1 MAMEDLAQVSF
12 VNEDFLRK
20 HGLSTSNVLD
30 YFYTSPFYLRC
41 GGPESINERRRR
53 GQRVEAATTGIEFV
67 VAGANADARE
77 GILGTSIFVLQRV
90 LRRAGE
96 SATPQDAFYVLAGTV
111 YKAPSLVDIFD
122 GALCQSARA
131 ASSILKKQLESM
143 RQSTGDEAPDAP
155 ESRLGDGWPAWCNFE
170 RPAVPAVWLRGAFSD
185 SARRVGDHCHTSWPS
200 RASCDLEHLENAR
213 CKLRPCNCA
222 KSQSHDR
229 LEKL

>member
-1 MAMEDLAQVSF
+1 MCRLR
-12 VNEDFLRK
+12 NEDFLRK

-53 GQRVEAATTGIEFV
+53 GQREAATTGIEFV

-77 GILGTSIFVLQRV
+77 GLLATSIFVLQRV

-143 RQSTGDEAPDAP
+143 RQSTEEEAPHAP

-170 RPAVPAVWLRGAFSD
+170 RPAVPAVWLRGAFVD
-185 SARRVGDHCHTSWPS
+185 STRRVGVPGG
-200 RASCDLEHLENAR
+200 EAR
-213 CKLRPCNCA
+213 ETGL
-222 KSQSHDR
+222 SHPP
-229 LEKL
+229 